1 MNDEA
6 GITVDGNRWVLSGE
20 LDFETVPSLLAHQGV
35 HMSRGSSIQVDFA
48 KVTRVDSAGLALM
61 IEWLRESE
69 RKKIAIRFDNVPEQL
84 LSIARICGLEDIL
97 FQPR

>member
-1 MNDEA
+1 MNDT
-6 GITVDGNRWVLSGE
+6 GITVEGDRWVLSGE

-35 HMSRGSSIQVDFA
+35 HMKRGSNIHVDLA

-69 RKKIAIRFDNVPEQL
+69 RKGMAIQFDNVPGQL
-84 LSIARICGLEDIL
+84 MSIARISGLEDIL